1 MADHPFEEICKAA
14 EERIKQGHLIFQKWT
29 CSHCHTRQT
38 MPDPNTLYT
47 HGMCEE
53 CDSLT
58 DIKKQG
64 CNFLLVAGWKPSVS
78 HTK

>member
-1 MADHPFEEICKAA
+1 MADYPFDDVCKTA
-14 EERIKQGHLIFQKWT
+14 EELIGQGREVYQKWT
-29 CSHCHTRQT
+29 CSNCGSRQT
-38 MPDPNTLYT
+38 MPDANTMYT
-47 HGMCEE
+47 KGICEE

-64 CNFLLVAGWKPSVS
+64 CNYMVLYSSVS